1 MLKWKY
7 GLWQIESTMLMC
19 EDKLT
24 ANQID
29 DQENCVL
36 DIKCQKIKELIT
48 NRIHGTDQ
56 VDDKGSNW
64 IPFVSY
70 IFSSI
75 FVWW

>member
-1 MLKWKY
+1 
-7 GLWQIESTMLMC
+7 MLMC

-29 DQENCVL
+29 DQKNCVL

-56 VDDKGSNW
+56 VDDKGSN
-64 IPFVSY
+64 
-70 IFSSI
+70 
-75 FVWW
+75 

>member
-1 MLKWKY
+1 
-7 GLWQIESTMLMC
+7 MLMC

-36 DIKCQKIKELIT
+36 DIKCKKKELIT

-56 VDDKGSNW
+56 VDDKGSN
-64 IPFVSY
+64 
-70 IFSSI
+70 
-75 FVWW
+75 

>member
-1 MLKWKY
+1 
-7 GLWQIESTMLMC
+7 MLMC

-36 DIKCQKIKELIT
+36 VIKCQKIKKEVIT

-56 VDDKGSNW
+56 VDDKGSN
-64 IPFVSY
+64 
-70 IFSSI
+70 
-75 FVWW
+75 

>member
-1 MLKWKY
+1 
-7 GLWQIESTMLMC
+7 MLMC

-36 DIKCQKIKELIT
+36 DIKCQKKLIT

-56 VDDKGSNW
+56 VDDKGSN
-64 IPFVSY
+64 
-70 IFSSI
+70 
-75 FVWW
+75 